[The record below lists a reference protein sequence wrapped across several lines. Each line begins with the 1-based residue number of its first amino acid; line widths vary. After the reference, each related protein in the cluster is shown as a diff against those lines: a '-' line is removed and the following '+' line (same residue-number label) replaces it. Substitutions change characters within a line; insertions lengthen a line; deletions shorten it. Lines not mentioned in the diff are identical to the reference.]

1 MVSSAKRKNFRT
13 SDERLVAQMMAD
25 SKTDR
30 LLLHNFHFD
39 GNVKSY
45 LLELPFEEAR
55 AVFMLR
61 SRMFPTKDNFKG
73 RWGTECVY
81 CGGMESDIHLFSCA
95 GYSDLLGDVDFD
107 LFMTLDTSTEELGVC
122 ARKLLKVKERLETF
136 NSSNKKEKLETSD

>member
-1 MVSSAKRKNFRT
+1 
-13 SDERLVAQMMAD
+13 MMAE

-39 GNVKSY
+39 GTVKRY

-107 LFMTLDTSTEELGVC
+107 LFMTLDASTEELEVC

-136 NSSNKKEKLETSD
+136 NSSSKKEKLETFNSANE